1 MEPSIMVGM
10 NFAHLFL
17 GLHNLYIHLSIF
29 FSHFLS
35 YFNDSMSYDVI
46 NDDISYWAHGP
57 FAHQVSLRYLEKW
70 ANFFNYYYYSYNN
83 REDETTQKL
92 NPIPL

>member
-1 MEPSIMVGM
+1 MVGM

-35 YFNDSMSYDVI
+35 YFNDSMSYDGI
-46 NDDISYWAHGP
+46 NYDMSYWAIGKTVGNEHPSGNAG
-57 FAHQVSLRYLEKW
+57 FLLLTHY
-70 ANFFNYYYYSYNN
+70 
-83 REDETTQKL
+83 T
-92 NPIPL
+92 